1 MKCIFTILLQIQHE
15 NNFLPTTKHRQ
26 DIVRRFPGICL
37 HDCFIY
43 RLNFV
48 FQKCL
53 ERRRHL
59 DSGRQSEKPRILRV
73 TGAKQN
79 ARKLLCT
86 DLVNTKTF
94 YLWSLPLGEVRFCK

>member
-1 MKCIFTILLQIQHE
+1 METLFAICKHFGDFVKCIFTLLLQIQHE

-26 DIVRRFPGICL
+26 DRVRRFPGICL
-37 HDCFIY
+37 YDCFIY

-73 TGAKQN
+73 TGAKDN
-79 ARKLLCT
+79 ARKLLFS
-86 DLVNTKTF
+86 DLVNT
-94 YLWSLPLGEVRFCK
+94 